1 MERNSTLL
9 CTPDLNLVAAAHHPV
24 DRKMAC
30 CLCLR
35 AVSVTC
41 VSDAFALHAQ
51 EEAGKMEHLMAQRT
65 ALQVKKADFERRIK
79 DLGSLPGDAFD
90 KYRDAQ
96 PAELHKQLTRC
107 NSQLKK
113 YRCADRT
120 RCATSAAN

>member
-1 MERNSTLL
+1 
-9 CTPDLNLVAAAHHPV
+9 
-24 DRKMAC
+24 
-30 CLCLR
+30 
-35 AVSVTC
+35 
-41 VSDAFALHAQ
+41 
-51 EEAGKMEHLMAQRT
+51 MEHLMAQRA

-113 YRCADRT
+113 YRYEVHHGMWMCLCRFDMHLQGGCGLPPHRLHSPCMRLVGMT
-120 RCATSAAN
+120 GHIPTCRCRCSASRRGRLSTIAMQQTIR

>member
-1 MERNSTLL
+1 
-9 CTPDLNLVAAAHHPV
+9 
-24 DRKMAC
+24 
-30 CLCLR
+30 
-35 AVSVTC
+35 
-41 VSDAFALHAQ
+41 
-51 EEAGKMEHLMAQRT
+51 MEHLMAQRA

-113 YRCADRT
+113 YRQAGSQQHAIRSCWVALHLHDR
-120 RCATSAAN
+120 SACSLQHVQPQQHIGVSSNVSCCLASWAVCTLA